1 MAMLMALLMAFTQLG
16 RWVAVLDVSA
26 RARATDLVLLL
37 ACARFLRAR
46 VHSAHRPNRYGDRA
60 TAGQLVE
67 RWAGV
72 VDHVVTSLDEF
83 PICLAHSHWRSSW
96 WRARL
101 LAGICTSVCPKT
113 AHSPFLGPTFS
124 ANPPLCAF
132 WSWFCAVGVRRSSP
146 ALESGLPDWSSRTAV
161 FPPPA
166 RVRVGSCW
174 LHAGS
179 HFPVRS

>member
-1 MAMLMALLMAFTQLG
+1 MALLIPLLMAFTQLG

-72 VDHVVTSLDEF
+72 VDHVVTWTLY
-83 PICLAHSHWRSSW
+83 ICVA
-96 WRARL
+96 
-101 LAGICTSVCPKT
+101 
-113 AHSPFLGPTFS
+113 
-124 ANPPLCAF
+124 
-132 WSWFCAVGVRRSSP
+132 
-146 ALESGLPDWSSRTAV
+146 
-161 FPPPA
+161 
-166 RVRVGSCW
+166 
-174 LHAGS
+174 
-179 HFPVRS
+179 